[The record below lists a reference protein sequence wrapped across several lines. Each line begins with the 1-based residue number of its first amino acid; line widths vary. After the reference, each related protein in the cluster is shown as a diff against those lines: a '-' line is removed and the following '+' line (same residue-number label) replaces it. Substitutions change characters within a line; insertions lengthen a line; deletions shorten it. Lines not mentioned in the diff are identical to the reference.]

1 MFLSWS
7 HGCCPSYVIFSPQ
20 VAVCG
25 LPEPNDQHAVI
36 MCKFAHFCRSQM
48 KQITNQLET
57 SLGPGTKELAL
68 RTGLHSG
75 PTTAGVLR
83 GEKARLQLF
92 GDTGKKVLRY

>member
-1 MFLSWS
+1 
-7 HGCCPSYVIFSPQ
+7 
-20 VAVCG
+20 
-25 LPEPNDQHAVI
+25 
-36 MCKFAHFCRSQM
+36 M

-83 GEKARLQLF
+83 GEKARFQLF
-92 GDTGKKVLRY
+92 GDTGKSSHLKIVLVLLVHNAPKPDDYMHSCLFTFFL